1 MLSLQLKYFENAA
14 KTQNFSKTAQHF
26 EVPTSTVS
34 ASIKKLESG
43 MGVQLFDRT
52 ANKITLNEYGKILL
66 DAVETSQA
74 AFKKA
79 RSEIDRRRKIPSGE
93 IHLLIL
99 ANRKKINDV
108 LYAFKQLYPE
118 VSFVIKHTLPE
129 SISEIKSYDI
139 IVAGDNIVSEHFNKT
154 FWLSEE
160 VFLAVSKSNPLSK
173 RDSIATEEMQNQKF
187 ICMHK
192 GSSIR
197 NYMDTFFAQKGIK
210 ADTSIE
216 CEDPTYLAG
225 YLEMNLGVALVPVI
239 AMKDLIGENIKLLK
253 VDEGI
258 HRITCIYTNKNNS
271 GLVEEFSKMLL
282 KS

>member
-1 MLSLQLKYFENAA
+1 MLSLSLKYFENAA
-14 KTQNFSKTAQHF
+14 KTENFSKTAQHF
-26 EVPTSTVS
+26 GVPTSTVS
-34 ASIKKLESG
+34 ASIKKLESTID
-43 MGVQLFDRT
+43 VPLFNRT
-52 ANKITLNEYGKILL
+52 TNKISLNESGKILL
-66 DAVETSQA
+66 EAVEASQA

-108 LYAFKQLYPE
+108 IYAFKQMYPE

-129 SISEIKSYDI
+129 STSEIKNYDI

-154 FWLSEE
+154 FWLKED
-160 VFLAVSKSNPLSK
+160 VLLAVNQNNPLSAK
-173 RDSIATEEMQNQKF
+173 ESVTTEEMQNQKF

-197 NYMDTFFAQKGIK
+197 NYMDTFFTQKGIK

-216 CEDPTYLAG
+216 CEDPTYLSS
-225 YLEMNLGVALVPVI
+225 YLEMNLGVALLPVI
-239 AMKDLIGENIKLLK
+239 AMKGLIGKNIKLLK
-253 VDEGI
+253 IDNGL
-258 HRITCIYTNKNNS
+258 HRDTYIYVNRNNT
-271 GLVEEFSKMLL
+271 GLVDQFSKMLL
-282 KS
+282 ES